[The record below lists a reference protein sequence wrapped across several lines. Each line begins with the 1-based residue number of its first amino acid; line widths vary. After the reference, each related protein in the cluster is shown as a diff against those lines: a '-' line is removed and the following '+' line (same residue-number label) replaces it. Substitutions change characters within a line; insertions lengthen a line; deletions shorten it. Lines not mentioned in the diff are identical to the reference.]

1 MKLLA
6 KYNRVNIIATIG
18 IFITGSIA
26 FYFVLRH
33 ILVRQLDQ
41 SLESE
46 QQEIVQY
53 TQQFNKLPAV
63 IQTNDQQVYFN
74 ETTTIPFH
82 RKFYSLYKF
91 NPIEKHNEL
100 FRDLRFSITANQHS
114 YEVIVSKSQTG
125 TQDLLRLIILVTIGM
140 IALILLIGFF
150 INRTILS
157 RIWKPFYQTIDKI
170 KTYHLSSQQPLQ
182 LEPTSIDEFSLLNEN
197 ISGMTE
203 RSQREYKSLK
213 AFTAN
218 AAHEMQ
224 TPLAVIRTKLDML
237 MQHENLL
244 ASQAQPVQ
252 EMEQA
257 VYKLSRLYHSLLL
270 LTKIENQ
277 QFELNETVQM
287 DKVIMYKL
295 EELTEIADAKK
306 ITTRIKLS
314 PVTIVFHQQLAE
326 ILTVNLLNNAI
337 RYNNENGILAIELN
351 DSAFTIAN
359 TSDLP
364 ALDDKKVFQRFYR
377 HNDTKQEGNGLGLS
391 IVKQICDLAG
401 YRLAYGYQDGL
412 HTIVIFFNSGS

>member
-6 KYNRVNIIATIG
+6 KYNRINIIATIG
-18 IFITGSIA
+18 IFIIGSIA

-53 TQQFNKLPAV
+53 VQQFNKLPV
-63 IQTNDQQVYFN
+63 IIQTNEQQVYFN
-74 ETTTIPFH
+74 EPDANPRR
-82 RKFYSLYKF
+82 RKFYSVVKL
-91 NPIEKHNEL
+91 NPIKKHKEL
-100 FRDLRFSITANQHS
+100 FRELRFPIAVNQHR
-114 YEVIVSKSQTG
+114 YEVIVSKSQAG

-140 IALILLIGFF
+140 IALILLSGFF

-157 RIWKPFYQTIDKI
+157 RIWKPFYQTIDKV
-170 KTYHLSSQQPLQ
+170 KSYHLSSQRPLQ
-182 LEPTSIDEFSLLNEN
+182 LESTPIDEFSLLNEN

-203 RSQREYKSLK
+203 RTQREYKSLK
-213 AFTAN
+213 AFTGN

-237 MQHENLL
+237 MQNENLL
-244 ASQAQPVQ
+244 ASHAQPVQ
-252 EMEQA
+252 EIEQA

-277 QFELNETVQM
+277 QFELNEAVQM
-287 DKVIMYKL
+287 DKVIAHKL
-295 EELTEIADAKK
+295 NELSEITDAKK
-306 ITTRIKLS
+306 ITTEIKLS
-314 PVTIVFHQQLAE
+314 PVTIIFHQQLAE

-337 RYNNENGILAIELN
+337 RYNKENGTIAISLN
-351 DSAFTIAN
+351 DAVFTISNSSA
-359 TSDLP
+359 LP
-364 ALDDKKVFQRFYR
+364 ALDGQKIFQRFYR
-377 HNDTKQEGNGLGLS
+377 HSDTKQEGNGLGLS

-401 YRLAYGYQDGL
+401 YERD
-412 HTIVIFFNSGS
+412 